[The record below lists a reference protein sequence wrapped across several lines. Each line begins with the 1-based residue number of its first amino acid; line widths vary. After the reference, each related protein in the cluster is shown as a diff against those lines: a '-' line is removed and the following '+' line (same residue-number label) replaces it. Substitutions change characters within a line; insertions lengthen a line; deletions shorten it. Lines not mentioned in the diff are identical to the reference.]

1 MVLFLIPAR
10 KLRPSEGNQPVP
22 MLSSL
27 SGGGETRIH
36 KILVRGRGVVWIIH
50 PFIQQIEH
58 LLCAR
63 HSGGCWEESSDQ
75 IDTAPAHRELFT
87 WRRWIINKINE

>member
-1 MVLFLIPAR
+1 
-10 KLRPSEGNQPVP
+10 

-27 SGGGETRIH
+27 GGGGETRIH
-36 KILVRGRGVVWIIH
+36 KILVGAGGVVWIIH

-63 HSGGCWEESSDQ
+63 HSVGCWKESSDQ
-75 IDTAPAHRELFT
+75 TDTAPALRELFT
-87 WRRWIINKINE
+87 WRRWKISKINE